1 MAKNLD
7 HAYDE
12 FLKSREEEIIRAIP
26 AFQERLEK
34 THFHYGR
41 FVIPTFYKP
50 HFLTPK
56 QQHLVK
62 RTVKTL
68 SRVLNTAAHLYFEDG
83 HLTQMFRVHP
93 EAARLI
99 KIDPGYS
106 ESVIFSRYNS
116 ILEGE
121 SLKILEFNCDSPV
134 GAGYTDQIEDLMM
147 EEKPLE
153 PFFEEYAVQRS
164 ARSQDV
170 LDALLAAYEQFGG
183 YETPNIGI
191 VDWKNVRTH
200 PEFEYLKAYFE
211 SKGYKTVIADPR
223 ELVFR
228 GGKLL
233 YKNMPLRLILRRVF
247 FDELLERLDD
257 VEDFIKAYE
266 AHAICM
272 VNPLR
277 SRLAGTKAI
286 HAILTN
292 PEYDHFFTDNENEV
306 KRDTIP
312 WTRRISDAH
321 DFYGH
326 NLAYLI
332 DFLKDEKESLVLKPL
347 AGHGGRDV
355 TIGCET
361 RDEEWN
367 GAIDRAVK
375 EDWAIQQYIHVP
387 IMTVPTV
394 VNNKLDFAYKKY
406 NFNMLVFGG
415 RYSGAFSRLSD
426 ESVINV
432 ARKGGLIPSLAA
444 EHTPER
450 NTLGGG

>member
-12 FLKSREEEIIRAIP
+12 FLKLHEEEIVRAIP
-26 AFQERLEK
+26 AFLSQLES
-34 THFHYGR
+34 TRFHYGR

-56 QQHLVK
+56 QVQLIK
-62 RTVKTL
+62 RTAKTL
-68 SRVLNTAAHLYFEDG
+68 GQVLNTATHLYFEDG
-83 HLTQMFRVHP
+83 HLAQMFRVHP
-93 EAARLI
+93 DAARLI

-121 SLKILEFNCDSPV
+121 SLKVLEFNCDSPV
-134 GAGYTDQIEDLMM
+134 GAGYTDEIENLLMAQ
-147 EEKPLE
+147 KPLE
-153 PFFEEYAVQRS
+153 PFFNEFSLQRS
-164 ARSQDV
+164 SRSQDV
-170 LDALLAAYEQFGG
+170 LDSLLAAYEEFGG

-191 VDWKNVRTH
+191 VDWKNVRTQ

-228 GGKLL
+228 GGKLS

-247 FDELLERLDD
+247 FEELLERLDE

-266 AHAICM
+266 ARAICM

-277 SRLAGTKAI
+277 SRLAGTKTI

-292 PEYDHFFTDNENEV
+292 PEYDHFFTENENQV
-306 KRDTIP
+306 KRECIP
-312 WTRRISDAH
+312 WTRRISDAQ
-321 DFYGH
+321 DFYGR
-326 NLAYLI
+326 NMTYLI
-332 DFLKDEKESLVLKPL
+332 DFLKDEKDSLVLKPL
-347 AGHGGRDV
+347 AGHGGKDV

-361 RDEEWN
+361 RDEDWN
-367 GAIDRAVK
+367 AAIARAVK
-375 EDWAIQQYIHVP
+375 EDWAIQEYVHVP
-387 IMTVPTV
+387 IMTVPAV
-394 VNNKLDFAYKKY
+394 INNKLDFAYKKY

-415 RYSGAFSRLSD
+415 KYSGAFSRLSD

-444 EHTPER
+444 EHVPER
-450 NTLGGG
+450 TTLGG